1 MNLWIALQPCQI
13 WQIHIWFF
21 KSIYFVLYGNML
33 YLHMHYFLY
42 QLYNQLQSPVIK
54 SIRTTVVCIYL
65 VYVENGYPVWV
76 SRINSFIITII
87 WFNLKTAVASS
98 LHWINAKLIPV
109 FIFTYCP
116 DFSIIR
122 LNKRNLK
129 NRILYVCR

>member
-1 MNLWIALQPCQI
+1 MNSFTALSNLAN
-13 WQIHIWFF
+13 IWFF

>member
-13 WQIHIWFF
+13 WQIFDFLSQFILSFMETCCTYTCIIFF
-21 KSIYFVLYGNML
+21 INFTINCNHL
-33 YLHMHYFLY
+33 
-42 QLYNQLQSPVIK
+42 IK

-116 DFSIIR
+116 DFSIFR